1 MRPSYVY
8 RWYTRHD
15 QHISAMGDGGYERL
29 AEVAANRIDVIK
41 PAWERDWTQLAEVE
55 LAAVARLV

>member
-1 MRPSYVY
+1 
-8 RWYTRHD
+8 
-15 QHISAMGDGGYERL
+15 MGDGGYERL